1 MFQVLDKGP
10 ANTQNAVLQILHCLV
25 HYVDIT
31 ALPSPCIHDLLRV
44 VAKYIE
50 VNNEHVVRFCPFPH
64 FRCAK
69 F

>member
-10 ANTQNAVLQILHCLV
+10 ANTQNSVLQILHCLV
-25 HYVDIT
+25 HYVDVT

-50 VNNEHVVRFCPFPH
+50 VNNDNAQV
-64 FRCAK
+64 
-69 F
+69 